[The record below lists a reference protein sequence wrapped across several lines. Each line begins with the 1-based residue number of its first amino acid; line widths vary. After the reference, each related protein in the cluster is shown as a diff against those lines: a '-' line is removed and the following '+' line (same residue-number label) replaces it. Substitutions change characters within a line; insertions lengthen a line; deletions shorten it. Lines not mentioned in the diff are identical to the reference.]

1 MDVPNQDDPF
11 RRLIKVVEC
20 LRSDQGCPWDRE
32 QTMKTMIEEIQEE
45 TEEVVEAVRKQDME
59 NLKEELGDYL
69 LQGVFYA
76 QLASEKGL
84 FDIDDVLDGISDKLV
99 RRHPHVFGDVEI
111 ETVDEVLEQW
121 ETIKASEKS

>member
-1 MDVPNQDDPF
+1 MDVPNEENPF
-11 RRLIKVVEC
+11 RRLIKIVKC
-20 LRSDQGCPWDRE
+20 LRSEQGCPWDRE
-32 QTMKTMIEEIQEE
+32 QTMETMIEQIQEE
-45 TEEVVEAVRKQDME
+45 TEEVVEAVRQQDME

-76 QLASEKGL
+76 QLASEKGF
-84 FDIDDVLDGISDKLV
+84 FDIDDVLDDVSDKLV

-121 ETIKASEKS
+121 ETIKASE